1 MTENNPRAMTRHR
14 TVQNDQTRDDD
25 DGALDTQS
33 EASSAIGL
41 QMSML
46 ENRLE
51 AEMRKLTSMVQ
62 TTVGSLQST
71 ITSMSEQIE
80 KKFAEI
86 DQRLDSLASDR
97 GVYANRNANRST
109 ILFDGLNNGKS
120 NSDGVTQGTSSY
132 QYKGDNLP
140 SLTTTLDQNTSN
152 DLTNVLQGKGSN
164 SFENSVH
171 LSQSCPNSSMNLRTQ
186 SRGNNNCFKI
196 KPQNYDGGSDFE
208 EFLCQFEITCEINA
222 WKYKEK
228 SLYLANCLTGVA
240 RSLLNEL
247 DSDVRRD
254 YDTLIEKLR
263 NRFGSV
269 NQSEIYRTHLK
280 SRTRH
285 KGETIQELAQSIKK
299 LVRQAYPGVNKEVIE
314 TLSLDNFIDAITDS
328 EIRMRVRELS
338 PKSLDEAEQICV
350 RLEAYKIAD
359 KQRTCF
365 VGRLGTQIELG
376 ENEQGKSPSQFEI
389 LSNAIFSLSNEVK
402 QLSQINTRKSDNQR
416 SQRNNQKYD
425 RHPKYINDRQRY
437 NNGRSMDQ
445 RYNKNNHRYNTCNQS
460 CITGNERCNNRHQR
474 YINGKQRYNKRNL
487 KYNNGNQRYTN
498 RRQRFDRSNRN
509 NAINGEQNFA
519 YQYRGSNSAESNYS
533 YNNKQFSLNSL
544 NPENQGLRSSTYLSN
559 GINQGFSSTQ
569 LENMSSGNLYQ
580 SGWRAATRQQ

>member
-1 MTENNPRAMTRHR
+1 MTENNPRAMTSHR
-14 TVQNDQTRDDD
+14 TVQNDQTRDD

-51 AEMRKLTSMVQ
+51 AEMKELTSMVQ

-86 DQRLDSLASDR
+86 DQRLDSLASDT
-97 GVYANRNANRST
+97 VYAYQNANRCST
-109 ILFDGLNNGKS
+109 LFHGLNNGS
-120 NSDGVTQGTSSY
+120 PNTDGTSSY
-132 QYKGDNLP
+132 QCKGDNPP
-140 SLTTTLDQNTSN
+140 SLITPSGQNTSI
-152 DLTNVLQGKGSN
+152 DLTNVQNKGSN
-164 SFENSVH
+164 SSGNIVH
-171 LSQSCPNSSMNLRTQ
+171 LSQSCPNSTIDESLNLSTQ
-186 SRGNNNCFKI
+186 TKGNNNHFKMR
-196 KPQNYDGGSDFE
+196 PQNYDGSSDFE

-247 DSDVRRD
+247 DSDGRRD
-254 YDTLIEKLR
+254 YDTLIEKMR

-269 NQSEIYRTHLK
+269 NQSEIYRTQLK

-285 KGETIQELAQSIKK
+285 TGETIQELAQAIKK

-350 RLEAYKIAD
+350 RLEAYKVAD

-365 VGRLGTQIELG
+365 VGRLGTKIESSKDA
-376 ENEQGKSPSQFEI
+376 QGISSSQFEI
-389 LSNAIFSLSNEVK
+389 LSDAISSLSNEVK
-402 QLSQINTRKSDNQR
+402 HLNQKNTRKSDNQR

-425 RHPKYINDRQRY
+425 RHPRYI
-437 NNGRSMDQ
+437 NGRSMNQ
-445 RYNKNNHRYNTCNQS
+445 RYDKRNQRCNNRLQS
-460 CITGNERCNNRHQR
+460 YFNGNERCNNRHQR
-474 YINGKQRYNKRNL
+474 YINGKQRYNHRNM
-487 KYNNGNQRYTN
+487 KYNTGNQRYTN
-498 RRQRFDRSNRN
+498 RRQRFARSYRN
-509 NAINGEQNFA
+509 NAVNGEQNFA
-519 YQYRGSNSAESNYS
+519 YKYRGSNSAESNHS
-533 YNNKQFSLNSL
+533 YNNKQFSLNSQ
-544 NPENQGLRSSTYLSN
+544 NPENQGLRSNTYLSN
-559 GINQGFSSTQ
+559 GSNQGFSSTR
-569 LENMSSGNLYQ
+569 LENMSSGNLNQ
-580 SGWRAATRQQ
+580 SGWRPATRKQ